1 MEMSNE
7 LRDMKHKYFVAFD
20 YWKVNDIQGRACTV
34 VERELPVSDRDDI
47 LSMMDCILSRNPD
60 MKDIVVSSWR
70 RFEEP
75 E

>member
-1 MEMSNE
+1 MEMNNE
-7 LRDMKHKYFVAFD
+7 LRDMKRKYFVVFD
-20 YWKVNDIQGRACTV
+20 YWKANDTRGMACTV
-34 VERELPVSDRDDI
+34 VERELPVSGWDDI

-60 MKDIVVSSWR
+60 MKEIVISNWR